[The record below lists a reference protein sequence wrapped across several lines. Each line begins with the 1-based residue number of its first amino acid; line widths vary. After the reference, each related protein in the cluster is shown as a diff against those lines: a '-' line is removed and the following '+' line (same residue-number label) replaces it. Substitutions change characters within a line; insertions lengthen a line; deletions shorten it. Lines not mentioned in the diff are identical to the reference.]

1 MKTRQQVHNIDSW
14 LTKITTIV
22 RTRPC
27 LSLIVPGIHIYIVNN
42 GVSPFV
48 FSRPVNHVSRS
59 ADGAFLGND
68 FSGGNK
74 PGKAAIFLGSR
85 VPLSRAA
92 PRFPLWSR
100 QPLTS
105 PASDILSATHRTK
118 KKTCLFCHSAI
129 SQCDQ
134 QQFGSFDSSP
144 FFFVVLFVI

>member
-118 KKTCLFCHSAI
+118 KRLASSVTPLFRNATSSSLALLTRHLFSLSFCL
-129 SQCDQ
+129 
-134 QQFGSFDSSP
+134 
-144 FFFVVLFVI
+144 